1 MSKQPPRLRRCQEA
15 GSFAGCLRQFLTPAL
30 FKQARKRFSRRR
42 CRWELHPL
50 MLVLL
55 SMTWC
60 LGDSQPERFQTA
72 GAFYVALAP
81 KRRRPG
87 KTVVGFHKALA
98 RVPCSVLRFF
108 AHGIRARLCQVKGLL
123 ETDGWKVFG
132 CDGTELLCP
141 RTDELEKHLSASS
154 SGRRSSKAAAGQP
167 PATTTPTKPTVDA
180 SPQVGL
186 SALVH
191 LRSGVLWAWRLG
203 VGSIDERLHLKALL
217 ATLPAAAL
225 VVADCGYQGY
235 EMALA
240 LNTALKTGQ
249 VAFLIRISSMAP
261 VYAADP
267 CAVADA
273 ATTAAANPQAQPLD
287 AATQQQWVDGEVWYW
302 PLAIQRQG
310 GKPLHLRLIRI
321 RDVGRKT
328 DVWGLTNVMDK
339 ERLSVPLAGQI
350 YKLRW
355 GNEGF
360 FRTYKKT
367 LNKVKLSSRTV
378 RLIHREAEGSLLA
391 VQVLLAQGAQAR
403 SLFSQKEAASARGLL
418 LAVRQEIQEQL
429 QQRKRGRRGFQKRL
443 AAAVN
448 KQRQRTSRK
457 DKRRWPARAD
467 HKPPK
472 SPIIRVLNDDQK
484 ALLQEVLQSDC

>member
-1 MSKQPPRLRRCQEA
+1 MSKRPPRLRRCQQA

-30 FKQARKRFSRRR
+30 FKQARKLFSRRR

-50 MLVLL
+50 MIVLL

-72 GAFYVALAP
+72 GAFCVALAP
-81 KRRRPG
+81 NRRRPG
-87 KTVVGFHKALA
+87 KTVTGFHKALS

-108 AHGIRARLCQVKGLL
+108 AQGIRARLRNVKGVL

-132 CDGTELLCP
+132 CDGSSLLCP
-141 RTDELEKHLSASS
+141 RTAELEKHFAAASG
-154 SGRRSSKAAAGQP
+154 GRRSSKAADSQP
-167 PATTTPTKPTVDA
+167 PATTPQSKPTVGA

-203 VGSIDERLHLKALL
+203 VGSIDERLHLQALL
-217 ATLPAAAL
+217 PTLPALAL
-225 VVADCGYQGY
+225 VVADAGYQGY
-235 EMALA
+235 DMASA
-240 LNTALKTGQ
+240 LQTAR
-249 VAFLIRISSMAP
+249 VAFLFRISSIAP
-261 VYAADP
+261 VYAVDP
-267 CAVADA
+267 CAVPDA
-273 ATTAAANPQAQPLD
+273 NATTATNAAAQPLD
-287 AATQQQWVDGEVWYW
+287 AAAQQRWVDGEVWYW
-302 PLAIQRQG
+302 PLATQRQG
-310 GKPLHLRLIRI
+310 GAPLRLRLIRT
-321 RDVGRKT
+321 RDVGRKV
-328 DVWGLTNVMDK
+328 DVWLLTNVRNK
-339 ERLSVPLAGQI
+339 ERLSVPMAGEF

-360 FRTYKKT
+360 FRTYKRT

-391 VQVLLAQGAQAR
+391 VQLLLAQGAQAR
-403 SLFSQKEAASARGLL
+403 SLFSQKEAASPRNLV

-429 QQRKRGRRGFQKRL
+429 QRRKRGRRGFQKKL
-443 AAAVN
+443 AEAVN
-448 KQRQRTSRK
+448 KQRKRTSRK
-457 DKRRWPARAD
+457 DKRQWPTRAD

-472 SPIIRVLNDDQK
+472 PPIIRVLNDDQK
-484 ALLQEVLQSDC
+484 ALLQEVLQQTC